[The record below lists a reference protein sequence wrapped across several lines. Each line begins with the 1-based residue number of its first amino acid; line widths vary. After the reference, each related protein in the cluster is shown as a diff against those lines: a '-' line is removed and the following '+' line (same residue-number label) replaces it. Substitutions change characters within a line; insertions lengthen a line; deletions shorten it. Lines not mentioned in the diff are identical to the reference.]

1 MHAHSCPTLFN
12 PMDSSLPG
20 FSVHG
25 ISRQE
30 YWSRL
35 PCPPPGDFPD
45 PGINLHLLDLR
56 HWQVDSLPL
65 APPGKPDTPNWKLN
79 NQGSSPGFAL
89 MNCVTLARPS
99 LWVCFPICELGIMPN
114 LRTGCKTQMTAT
126 QKIGAL

>member
-1 MHAHSCPTLFN
+1 MLTHVQLFSTPWTLARQA
-12 PMDSSLPG
+12 SLSMGFPG
-20 FSVHG
+20 KNTGVGCHVLLQG
-25 ISRQE
+25 IFLTQGS
-30 YWSRL
+30 
-35 PCPPPGDFPD
+35 
-45 PGINLHLLDLR
+45 NLHLLDLR

-79 NQGSSPGFAL
+79 TQGSSPGFAL